1 MEDEPEDYF
10 QNTIYLSSSENI
22 DSRKLDKSFLLA
34 SYIEDNMFKITAQDD
49 EETFLIQFRM
59 PDWAQRKEK
68 EFTKRIN
75 NFKLLTKTIKEAF
88 EKKRLILYKPDSFSL
103 MLTIFYTIIFDEEK
117 ISFELHKQCE
127 DEEDEK
133 ILIGKFFSASEPIPE
148 ESNIDYRAELIEY
161 SKEFEDYGDRSIIRL
176 RVENKGNCT
185 WERRRTSF
193 QCVPEFST
201 LLCNEYYL
209 EEDVIPGDQVEI
221 PLEFMK
227 GDPDNMEPP
236 YFTFLHLHI
245 HPRNFEPMLILD
257 FDKTF
262 KEEKIKASLIKDKN
276 QEIKKDNNIKKNII
290 KKEEKK
296 DEIKEN
302 KSDDENNIYEIK
314 DDKEEEENI
323 INENSINEKKEENN
337 EDIKIDLNDGKKN
350 KIIFDN
356 VKVNITFNVENN
368 NKVIC
373 VDVNENKVNFNIDK
387 NIVKFVDNKK
397 NKIHVEEKKPIKK
410 INDNKENK
418 ENKNQIKNENN
429 DINKIE
435 RASFK
440 DKIKFFSQTK
450 K

>member
-1 MEDEPEDYF
+1 MEEEPEDYF
-10 QNTIYLSSSENI
+10 QNTIYLNSDENLE
-22 DSRKLDKSFLLA
+22 SRKLNKSFLLA
-34 SYIEDNMFKITAQDD
+34 SYIENNLFKITAQDD
-49 EETFLIQFRM
+49 EEMYLIQFRM
-59 PDWAQRKEK
+59 PDWAKRKEK
-68 EFTKRIN
+68 EFTKIIN
-75 NFKLLTKTIKEAF
+75 NFKLLLMTIKKAF
-88 EKKRLILYKPDSFSL
+88 EKKRLILYRPDSFTL
-103 MLTIFYTIIFDEEK
+103 MMTIFYTNILDEEK
-117 ISFELHKQCE
+117 ISFELHKQCD
-127 DEEDEK
+127 DEEEEK
-133 ILIGKFFSASEPIPE
+133 RLIGQFFSTSEPIPE
-148 ESNIDYRAELIEY
+148 ERNIDYRAELIEY
-161 SKEFEDYGDRSIIRL
+161 SKEFEDEGDRSIIRI

-236 YFTFLHLHI
+236 YFTFLHLHV

-257 FDKTF
+257 FDKSF
-262 KEEKIKASLIKDKN
+262 KEEKIKASLIKGKN
-276 QEIKKDNNIKKNII
+276 QQDKKYNNSKKIKKH
-290 KKEEKK
+290 E
-296 DEIKEN
+296 
-302 KSDDENNIYEIK
+302 SDDENNINEKEENK
-314 DDKEEEENI
+314 DEEENI
-323 INENSINEKKEENN
+323 INENSINDKKEEKN
-337 EDIKIDLNDGKKN
+337 ENIKIDLNDGNKN
-350 KIIFDN
+350 KIIFNN

-387 NIVKFVDNKK
+387 NVVKFVDNKK
-397 NKIHVEEKKPIKK
+397 NKIHVEEKKQIKK

-418 ENKNQIKNENN
+418 ENKNQIKSEAN
-429 DINKIE
+429 DKNKID

-440 DKIKFFSQTK
+440 DKLKFFNQSK

>member
-1 MEDEPEDYF
+1 MEEEPEDYF
-10 QNTIYLSSSENI
+10 QNTIYLNSDENLE
-22 DSRKLDKSFLLA
+22 SRKLNKSFLLA
-34 SYIEDNMFKITAQDD
+34 SYIENNLFKITAQDD
-49 EETFLIQFRM
+49 EEMYLIQFRM
-59 PDWAQRKEK
+59 PDWAKRKEK
-68 EFTKRIN
+68 EFTKIIN
-75 NFKLLTKTIKEAF
+75 NFKLLLMTIKKAF
-88 EKKRLILYKPDSFSL
+88 EKKRLILYRPDSFTL
-103 MLTIFYTIIFDEEK
+103 MMTIFYTNILDEEK
-117 ISFELHKQCE
+117 ISFELHKQCD
-127 DEEDEK
+127 DEEEEK
-133 ILIGKFFSASEPIPE
+133 RLIGQFFSTSEPIPE
-148 ESNIDYRAELIEY
+148 ERNIDYRAELIEY
-161 SKEFEDYGDRSIIRL
+161 SKEFEDEGDRSIIRI

-236 YFTFLHLHI
+236 YFTFLHLHV

-257 FDKTF
+257 FDKAF
-262 KEEKIKASLIKDKN
+262 KEEKIKASLIKGKN
-276 QEIKKDNNIKKNII
+276 QQDKKYNNSKKIKKH
-290 KKEEKK
+290 E
-296 DEIKEN
+296 
-302 KSDDENNIYEIK
+302 SDDENNINEKEENK
-314 DDKEEEENI
+314 DEEENI
-323 INENSINEKKEENN
+323 INENSINDKKEEKN
-337 EDIKIDLNDGKKN
+337 ENIKIDLNDGNKN
-350 KIIFDN
+350 KIIFNN

-387 NIVKFVDNKK
+387 NVVKFVDNKK
-397 NKIHVEEKKPIKK
+397 NKIHVEEKKQIKK

-418 ENKNQIKNENN
+418 ENKNQIKSEAN
-429 DINKIE
+429 DKNKID

-440 DKIKFFSQTK
+440 DKLKFFNQSK

>member
-1 MEDEPEDYF
+1 MEEEPEDYF
-10 QNTIYLSSSENI
+10 QNTIYLNSDENLE
-22 DSRKLDKSFLLA
+22 SRKLNKSFLLA
-34 SYIEDNMFKITAQDD
+34 SYIENNLFKITAQDD
-49 EETFLIQFRM
+49 EEMYLIQFRM
-59 PDWAQRKEK
+59 PDWAKRKEK
-68 EFTKRIN
+68 EFTKIIN
-75 NFKLLTKTIKEAF
+75 NFKLLLMTIKKAF
-88 EKKRLILYKPDSFSL
+88 EKKRLILYRPDSFTL
-103 MLTIFYTIIFDEEK
+103 MMTIFYTNILDEEK
-117 ISFELHKQCE
+117 ISFELHKQCD
-127 DEEDEK
+127 DEEEEK
-133 ILIGKFFSASEPIPE
+133 RLIGQFFSTSEPIPE
-148 ESNIDYRAELIEY
+148 ERNIDYRAELIEY
-161 SKEFEDYGDRSIIRL
+161 SKEFEDEGDRSIIRI

-236 YFTFLHLHI
+236 YFTFLHLHV

-257 FDKTF
+257 FDKSF
-262 KEEKIKASLIKDKN
+262 KEEKIKASLIKGKN
-276 QEIKKDNNIKKNII
+276 QQDKKYNNSKKIKKH
-290 KKEEKK
+290 E
-296 DEIKEN
+296 
-302 KSDDENNIYEIK
+302 SDDENNINEKEENK
-314 DDKEEEENI
+314 DEEENI
-323 INENSINEKKEENN
+323 INENSLNDKKEEKN
-337 EDIKIDLNDGKKN
+337 ENIKIDLNDGNKN
-350 KIIFDN
+350 KIIFNN

-387 NIVKFVDNKK
+387 NVVKFVDNKK
-397 NKIHVEEKKPIKK
+397 NKIHVEEKKQIKK

-418 ENKNQIKNENN
+418 ENKNQIKSEAN
-429 DINKIE
+429 DKNKID

-440 DKIKFFSQTK
+440 DKLKFFNQSK